1 MNVPSTRAAV
11 GISLALMRDAQS
23 LALDWKL
30 KLHFLMNSKRLSNI
44 FLFRSSCNI
53 CLREN
58 KSLTWNEKIKYQKWK
73 QMFFPTIFS
82 SRSFFK
88 KCLKPLCPV

>member
-1 MNVPSTRAAV
+1 MSCHDLVHSHLIETNVRRNLLPFTDCTFILEITSKKIGHIPSTRATV

-53 CLREN
+53 C
-58 KSLTWNEKIKYQKWK
+58 
-73 QMFFPTIFS
+73 
-82 SRSFFK
+82 
-88 KCLKPLCPV
+88 